1 MSDVDSGGEIL
12 WVTGMVKRGVWRQHV
27 KTINQSPVQT
37 CQVFFLLIICFS
49 RYLTM
54 FKSIGVLEV
63 SYSCVYFC
71 NLRVCT
77 GRKIRA
83 VCPLEV
89 RKNTSKN
96 EPSWP
101 SDIGFELRCFI
112 THDGSMVL
120 VYIYIY

>member
-1 MSDVDSGGEIL
+1 MSDLDCGGEIL

-37 CQVFFLLIICFS
+37 CQVFCLLIMFS

-63 SYSCVYFC
+63 CYSCVYFC
-71 NLRVCT
+71 NLGLYRQQKSRLSTHQIAPC
-77 GRKIRA
+77 
-83 VCPLEV
+83 
-89 RKNTSKN
+89 
-96 EPSWP
+96 WP

-120 VYIYIY
+120 VYIYILT